1 MKWNQD
7 ILNIPCDF
15 FMVFAATFL
24 MILSLSTGLTLSTWC
39 KIIRASFILNG
50 NECYKPNKYWIG
62 DFYTEYTQTNQHT
75 KYMQRIRNFS
85 LVIADPGVN
94 FRWISFIIVLSVKW
108 IQFFWNCLVYYLF
121 GMMQRIWNQRLVCS
135 SSFFSVDQIKF
146 NILCHKNHI
155 KAHLGANVNFE
166 IFTRA
171 ND

>member
-7 ILNIPCDF
+7 ILNIPCAF

-62 DFYTEYTQTNQHT
+62 AFYTEYTPTNQPSNQHT

-94 FRWISFIIVLSVKW
+94 FRWNKLYYRFITEMNSVLLKLSSVLSLWNDARNKESKVVLFEF
-108 IQFFWNCLVYYLF
+108 IFFCWS
-121 GMMQRIWNQRLVCS
+121 NQ
-135 SSFFSVDQIKF
+135 I
-146 NILCHKNHI
+146 
-155 KAHLGANVNFE
+155 
-166 IFTRA
+166 
-171 ND
+171 